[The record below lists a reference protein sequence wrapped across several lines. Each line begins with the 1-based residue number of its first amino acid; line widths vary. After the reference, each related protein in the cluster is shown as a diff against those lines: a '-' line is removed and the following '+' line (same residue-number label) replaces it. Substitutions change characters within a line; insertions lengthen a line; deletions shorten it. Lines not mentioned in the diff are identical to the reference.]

1 METSVIITKRFRKN
15 SRKVY
20 EYLLQHFSAQIA
32 FDFLSKIEDKIEL
45 IAVHPTIGKPSK
57 TVDIRS
63 CILEPYNLLYY
74 RYQKDRIEVLC
85 LFDMRA
91 NPTKK
96 PY

>member
-1 METSVIITKRFRKN
+1 METRVIITKRFRKN
-15 SRKVY
+15 SRKIY
-20 EYLLQHFSAQIA
+20 EYLLQQFSAEIA
-32 FDFLSKIEDKIEL
+32 FDFLSKIEEKIEL
-45 IAVHPTIGKPSK
+45 IAAHPRIGKPSK
-57 TVDIRS
+57 KVDIRS

-74 RYQKDRIEVLC
+74 RYQKDRIEILC